1 MKKGWEIKKLGD
13 LGKVS
18 MCKRILKKQTTSTG
32 YIPFYKIGTFGKA
45 PNAFI
50 SKEVYEEYRSK
61 YSFPKKG
68 DILLSASGTIG
79 RRVIYD
85 GKPAYFQDSNIVW
98 IDNNEKEVLNEYL
111 YKFYGFC
118 DWNPSKGATISRLYN
133 DDLRRIEIPYPKS
146 LPEQQ
151 RIVAILDKAFTA
163 IATAKENAQQ
173 NLLNAKELFE
183 SYLQNVFDPSTRSG
197 QEGDD
202 WEEKTLGDVVNFFNG
217 FAFKSK
223 DAIDNSNTQVI
234 RMGNLYQNKLNLDR
248 KAVFYP
254 NSFAID
260 YEKYLLKENDL
271 IISLTGTTGKED
283 YGYTVKIPQTERNL
297 LLNQRIAKFEIK
309 DEKIIERD
317 LLFQFLL
324 SRVFLDELY
333 KTANGTRQANLS
345 TETMKGLEISFPKSL
360 KKQQQIVKNLNS
372 LSVETKKLEAIYQ
385 QKINDLEELK
395 KSVLEKAFNGE
406 LTQKETV

>member
-1 MKKGWEIKKLGD
+1 MKEGWEIKKLGD

-18 MCKRILKKQTTSTG
+18 MCKRILKKQTSSVG
-32 YIPFYKIGTFGKA
+32 DIPFYKIGTFGKV

-50 SKEVYEEYRSK
+50 AKEIYEEYRSK

-98 IDNNEKEVLNEYL
+98 IDNNEKEVSNEYL

-118 DWNPSKGATISRLYN
+118 NWNPSKGATISRLYN
-133 DDLRRIEIPYPKS
+133 DDLRKIKIPLPP

-151 RIVAILDKAFTA
+151 RIVAILDQAFAAIEKAKT
-163 IATAKENAQQ
+163 NAQQ
-173 NLLNAKELFE
+173 NLLNAKQLFE
-183 SYLQNVFDPSTRSG
+183 SYLQGVF
-197 QEGDD
+197 ENKGDD
-202 WEEKTLGDVVNFFNG
+202 WEEKTLGEVMNFFNG

-223 DAIDNSNTQVI
+223 DAIDDSNTQVI
-234 RMGNLYQNKLNLDR
+234 RMGNLYQNKLNLER

-254 NSFAID
+254 NSFATD

-283 YGYTVKIPQTERNL
+283 YGYTVKIPQTERKL

-309 DEKIIERD
+309 DEKVIERD
-317 LLFQFLL
+317 LLFRFLL

-360 KKQQQIVKNLNS
+360 NEQQKIVKKLNS
-372 LSVETKKLEAIYQ
+372 LSVETKKLEGIYQ

-395 KSVLEKAFNGE
+395 KSVLNKAFKGK
-406 LTQKETV
+406 L